1 MLKQDDIDLGGLIHI
16 SYIHTQPNDCEH
28 NGSTHKF
35 SESIDTLQ
43 KNDLSKNLM
52 NEHKTHTRKHS
63 IDQPMVQ
70 RSWETWGWH
79 IYLLVKELVMI
90 HIDKKM
96 LPKA

>member
-43 KNDLSKNLM
+43 KKWLKQKF
-52 NEHKTHTRKHS
+52 NEWTQDTH
-63 IDQPMVQ
+63 
-70 RSWETWGWH
+70 
-79 IYLLVKELVMI
+79 
-90 HIDKKM
+90 
-96 LPKA
+96 